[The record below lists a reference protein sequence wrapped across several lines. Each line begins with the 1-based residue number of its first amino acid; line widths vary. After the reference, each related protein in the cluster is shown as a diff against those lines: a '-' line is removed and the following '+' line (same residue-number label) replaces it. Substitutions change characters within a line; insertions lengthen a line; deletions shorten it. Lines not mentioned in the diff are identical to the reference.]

1 MSTRVS
7 WIDET
12 HLQALLQRLDAP
24 LPVEAEVEPAL
35 PESPPDE
42 DDGPLPFFEEEE
54 QLAPAPAPA
63 AEVFPDL
70 PPEPEKVKEAVE
82 EPVEESHD
90 VPPPAPEAEAAPPL
104 DRIRERLKMI
114 RHRAAAAGILS
125 HSLPVEDTTPAATES
140 PEARLASFAKQVLS
154 HLPEGSKLLVLDVD
168 GSLVW
173 NNDPKPGLIL
183 STLMAL
189 KAVRQASADAI
200 QQAGEVIHHA
210 LPPDHTLSIFT
221 QATTAGPLQ
230 VAIKAREAVAAEVI
244 APFRSLL

>member
-24 LPVEAEVEPAL
+24 VPAEAQVEAPELETL
-35 PESPPDE
+35 PDA
-42 DDGPLPFFEEEE
+42 DDAPLPFFEEEVPLKPEPAPVADEFPELPAPPAEPE
-54 QLAPAPAPA
+54 QAEPAVEESHEEPAPA
-63 AEVFPDL
+63 A
-70 PPEPEKVKEAVE
+70 
-82 EPVEESHD
+82 
-90 VPPPAPEAEAAPPL
+90 EAEAAPPL

-125 HSLPVEDTTPAATES
+125 HSLPLSEMAPVSVQS

-154 HLPEGSKLLVLDVD
+154 SLPEGSKLLILDAD
-168 GSLVW
+168 GAILW

-189 KAVRQASADAI
+189 KAARQSSVDVI
-200 QQAGEVIHHA
+200 QQAREVVHHM
-210 LPPDHTLSIFT
+210 LSADEVLSVSTHI
-221 QATTAGPLQ
+221 TTTGPLQ
-230 VAIKAREAVAAEVI
+230 IAIRAPEAIGADLI
-244 APFRSLL
+244 APHRPLL